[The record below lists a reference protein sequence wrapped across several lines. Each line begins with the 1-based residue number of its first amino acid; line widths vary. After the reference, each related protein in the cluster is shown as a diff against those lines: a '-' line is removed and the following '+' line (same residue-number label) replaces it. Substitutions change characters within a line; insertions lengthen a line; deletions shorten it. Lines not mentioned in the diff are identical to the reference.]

1 MNAQITVYNQLGK
14 EKLFKLPMNE
24 NKITKFTNNY
34 KLDYEITDIE
44 DEYNFL
50 ASINAE
56 NSNLDDINKLVELIE
71 NVDDEKEVITK
82 LLYHYKNNNVSI
94 YTLLEEFEDIINKY
108 ETYSDFKNE
117 EDWAEAYNDV
127 YTFVNIES
135 SYEVDCNF
143 DYELRDNFLR
153 DLKSTVD
160 LGDLEDRMY
169 DMSIGQ
175 ILEEFEEIGLLSN
188 LPFSI
193 AFYFDWKSTV
203 KRLRANGITIDKLN
217 DLIIVEM

>member
-1 MNAQITVYNQLGK
+1 MAAFMKNA
-14 EKLFKLPMNE
+14 
-24 NKITKFTNNY
+24 KIIGAGP
-34 KLDYEITDIE
+34 LIVIE
-44 DEYNFL
+44 TEVNALIKSKPEYNFL

-56 NSNLDDINKLVELIE
+56 NSNLEDLSKLVELIE
-71 NVDDEKEVITK
+71 NSDDEKEVITK
-82 LLYHYKNNNVSI
+82 LLFHYKNYNVSI
-94 YTLLEEFEDIINKY
+94 YTLLEEFEDIVNKY

-127 YTFVNIES
+127 YTFVNIEN
-135 SYEVDCNF
+135 SYEVCCNF
-143 DYELRDNFLR
+143 DDELRDSFLR

-175 ILEEFEEIGLLSN
+175 ILEELEEMDLLSN

-203 KRLRANGITIDKLN
+203 KALRANGMTIDKLN
-217 DLIIVEM
+217 DLIIVEI

>member
-1 MNAQITVYNQLGK
+1 MNILNEGRHHTVYTYGTDWVL
-14 EKLFKLPMNE
+14 KLPKPWNPIRKKE
-24 NKITKFTNNY
+24 IAQRSVDFFNHHFSDFVPKNTYIEKWEGTPYAILQSRVHNAIHLWEYLCQTNNPNPRV
-34 KLDYEITDIE
+34 LE
-44 DEYNFL
+44 
-50 ASINAE
+50 
-56 NSNLDDINKLVELIE
+56 
-71 NVDDEKEVITK
+71 
-82 LLYHYKNNNVSI
+82 
-94 YTLLEEFEDIINKY
+94 LLEEFEDIVNKY

-127 YTFVNIES
+127 YTFVNIEN
-135 SYEVDCNF
+135 SYEVGCNF
-143 DYELRDNFLR
+143 DDELRDSFLR

-175 ILEEFEEIGLLSN
+175 ILDELEEIGLLSN

-203 KRLRANGITIDKLN
+203 KRLRGNGITIDKLN

>member
-24 NKITKFTNNY
+24 KKITKFTNNY

-50 ASINAE
+50 ASIHAE

-82 LLYHYKNNNVSI
+82 LLYHYKNYSVSI
-94 YTLLEEFEDIINKY
+94 DTLLEEFEDIINKY
-108 ETYSDFKNE
+108 ETYSDFENE

-127 YTFVNIES
+127 YTFVNIEN
-135 SYEVDCNF
+135 SYEVASNF
-143 DYELRDNFLR
+143 DYELKDNFLR
-153 DLKSTVD
+153 DLRITVD
-160 LGDLEDRMY
+160 IGNLENRMY
-169 DMSIGQ
+169 AMSIEQ
-175 ILEEFEEIGLLSN
+175 ILEELEKMGLLSN

-193 AFYFDWKSTV
+193 AFYLDWKS
-203 KRLRANGITIDKLN
+203 KLKELRANGINIDKLN

>member
-1 MNAQITVYNQLGK
+1 MNAKITVYNQLRK
-14 EKLFKLPMNE
+14 EKSFKLPINE
-24 NKITKFTNNY
+24 NKILKFTNNY
-34 KLDYEITDIE
+34 KLDYEITDME

-56 NSNLDDINKLVELIE
+56 NSNLEDLSKLVELIE
-71 NVDDEKEVITK
+71 NSDDEKEVITK
-82 LLYHYKNNNVSI
+82 LLFHYKNYNVSI
-94 YTLLEEFEDIINKY
+94 YTLLEEFEDIVNKY

-127 YTFVNIES
+127 YTFVNIEN
-135 SYEVDCNF
+135 SYEVGCNF
-143 DYELRDNFLR
+143 DDELRDSFLR

-175 ILEEFEEIGLLSN
+175 ILDELEEMDLLSN

-203 KRLRANGITIDKLN
+203 KRLRGNGITIDKLN